1 MRGES
6 LTKLGAAFDAWR
18 AAKGQVREPA
28 PTELMKR
35 ARAAVGVHG
44 VGAVSRA
51 TKVDRRR
58 LAASTVDAADPEVGS
73 TPAFTR
79 VELSA
84 PVVSAQ
90 PFAEVETPTG
100 LRVRLFA
107 QTAEAL
113 WLLSSVLGTAGER
126 P

>member
-6 LTKLGAAFDAWR
+6 LTKLGAAFDDWR
-18 AAKGQVREPA
+18 AAKRHVREPA
-28 PTELMKR
+28 PSELMKR
-35 ARAAVGVHG
+35 AGAAVGIHG

-58 LAASTVDAADPEVGS
+58 LAASTVDEAEPKVES

-79 VELSA
+79 VDLSA
-84 PVVSAQ
+84 PVVATR

-100 LRVRLFA
+100 ARVRLFA
-107 QTAEAL
+107 PTAEAL

-126 P
+126 R

>member
-6 LTKLGAAFDAWR
+6 LTKLGLAFDEWR
-18 AAKGQVREPA
+18 AAKGHVREPA
-28 PTELMKR
+28 PSELMKR
-35 ARAAVGVHG
+35 ARVAVGIHG
-44 VGAVSRA
+44 AGAVCRV
-51 TKVDRRR
+51 TGVDRRR
-58 LAASTVDAADPEVGS
+58 LAASNVGAAEPEVES

-79 VELSA
+79 LELSA
-84 PVVSAQ
+84 PALATAPV
-90 PFAEVETPTG
+90 AEVETKAG
-100 LRVRLFA
+100 VRVRLFV

>member
-6 LTKLGAAFDAWR
+6 LAKLGAAFEEWR
-18 AAKGQVREPA
+18 AVKEHAREVA
-28 PTELMKR
+28 PIELMRR

-44 VGAVSRA
+44 LSAVSRA

-58 LAASTVDAADPEVGS
+58 LAAGGDGDVAGES

-79 VELSA
+79 VALSA
-84 PVVSAQ
+84 PVVTAQ
-90 PFAEVETPTG
+90 PFAEVETPNG
-100 LRVRLFA
+100 VRVRLFA

-113 WLLSSVLGTAGER
+113 RLLSSVLAVGGR